1 MEKLKTEVSDTS
13 MFINR
18 VDYELKRAE
27 RYSIFMSLVVYD
39 ISFLKDKNV
48 VNYIKLSEALHK
60 SIYKKVRVIDIIS
73 LLGDNQIALLFP
85 ETNRQGAEIVSKR
98 ISKVIKEY
106 INQNDSGNK
115 DFVIPMEMASY
126 PDTAGTTT
134 ISQFLQEYGNFKLNQ

>member
-13 MFINR
+13 TFINR

-39 ISFLKDKNV
+39 ISFLKDKTD
-48 VNYIKLSEALHK
+48 VNYSKLSEALYK
-60 SIYKKVRVIDIIS
+60 SISKKVRVIDIIS
-73 LLGDNQIALLFP
+73 LIGDNQIALLFP

-98 ISKVIKEY
+98 VDQVI
-106 INQNDSGNK
+106 NDYVKKFNSGKK

-134 ISQFLQEYGNFKLNQ
+134 ISQFLQEYGNFNLN

>member
-1 MEKLKTEVSDTS
+1 MEKLKTEVSDTI

-39 ISFLKDKNV
+39 MSFLRDKTDI
-48 VNYIKLSEALHK
+48 NYDKLSEVIQK
-60 SIYKKVRVIDIIS
+60 SISKKVRVIDIVS

-98 ISKVIKEY
+98 VNQVIKDCLEK
-106 INQNDSGNK
+106 NNLSKK
-115 DFVIPMEMASY
+115 DYVIPMEMASY
-126 PDTAGTTT
+126 PDTAGTPT
-134 ISQFLQEYGNFKLNQ
+134 ISHFLQEFGNFNLK